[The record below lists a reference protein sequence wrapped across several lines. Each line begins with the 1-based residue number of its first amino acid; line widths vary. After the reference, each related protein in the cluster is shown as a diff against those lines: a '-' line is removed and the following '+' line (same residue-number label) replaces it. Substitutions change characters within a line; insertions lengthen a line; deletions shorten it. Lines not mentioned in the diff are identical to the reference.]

1 MKQEV
6 LFFILDGYA
15 DWEGAFLSVCLN
27 TGVMPGSEIKYITKV
42 VAPTLDPI
50 PSIGGFRT
58 LPDYSFQTMPTDY
71 AALILIG
78 GMSWQSPEAEQIVP
92 IVQKALD
99 QGKIVGAICNASLF
113 MGKHGFLNNVKH
125 TSNTLPVLKQWGG
138 DKYTNEKN
146 YIEKQAVGDKNIVTA
161 NGTGYMEFTRELLL
175 LLKADTPERIEEACD
190 YYKNGFIK

>member
-42 VAPTLDPI
+42 VAPTLDPV

-113 MGKHGFLNNVKH
+113 LSLIH
-125 TSNTLPVLKQWGG
+125 
-138 DKYTNEKN
+138 
-146 YIEKQAVGDKNIVTA
+146 I
-161 NGTGYMEFTRELLL
+161 
-175 LLKADTPERIEEACD
+175 
-190 YYKNGFIK
+190 

>member
-15 DWEGAFLSVCLN
+15 DWEGSFLSVCLN
-27 TGVMPGSEIKYITKV
+27 TGVIPGSEIKYITKV
-42 VAPTLDPI
+42 VAPTLDPVS
-50 PSIGGFRT
+50 SIGGFRT

-71 AALILIG
+71 AALILVG

-99 QGKIVGAICNASLF
+99 QNKIVGAICNASLF

-146 YIEKQAVGDKNIVTA
+146 YVEKQAVGDKNIVTA
-161 NGTGYMEFTRELLL
+161 NGTGYIEFTKELLL